1 MKSGELSGEVIIKEN
16 INYVYWSKRQKPQS
30 GLENINGGFIEMPV
44 LVFLFC
50 SGGTKD
56 TRVVKK
62 NYTFLFAMKTV
73 IIKASLSY
81 ASFNHVGQLPSNYV
95 IVNKVRRISTSKG
108 IK

>member
-1 MKSGELSGEVIIKEN
+1 MFTGVKGRNLKAGGRTSS
-16 INYVYWSKRQKPQS
+16 
-30 GLENINGGFIEMPV
+30 GGFIEMPV

-95 IVNKVRRISTSKG
+95 ILNKVRRISTSKG
-108 IK
+108 MK